1 MNQMNQMK
9 RREEEEFNPIDV
21 IWTKYGWIWYPD
33 QIYSFNG
40 QGLIQALTDLRLP
53 KVKTLS

>member
-1 MNQMNQMK
+1 MNQMK

-53 KVKTLS
+53 EVKTLS